1 MIMEIG
7 QMLGILED
15 TVLKQKVKS
24 LRLNVKQQRDEQIN
38 IVIDNIYTQKNIILK
53 FGRNSWIQA

>member
-1 MIMEIG
+1 MEIG

-53 FGRNSWIQA
+53 FGRNS